1 MMRNCLFF
9 GSALLLFGVPA
20 FAVPAYTFQT
30 VIDPADTNFT
40 QLLGIDNSGTIAG
53 YFGDGMVVANNGFTL
68 ALPGTFTPENYPAS
82 LQTQVVGINNTG
94 ETVGFFVDGSGVTHG
109 FTDFATILTAVTDPF
124 APTVT
129 QLLGVNDSGEAA
141 GYYTDGLGNF
151 KPFTWQS
158 GTFTPIPGF
167 VSAQATDVNNAGDI
181 VGFNMTSA
189 TTADGFLDIG
199 GSFTTLD
206 FPGSVFT
213 QALGINNVGQVVGD
227 YVDSFGA
234 MHSFVYNIGTG
245 TFQSLDDPNGI
256 GTTTING
263 INDNGQLVGFYVD
276 GGDNT
281 DGFVGT
287 VVPEPGTLLL
297 MGAAILLGIGLTRWK
312 RRA

>member
-1 MMRNCLFF
+1 MRNCLFF

-141 GYYTDGLGNF
+141 GYYTDCLLYTSGSAADAPVVLLGF
-151 KPFTWQS
+151 REIRSRRTGS
-158 GTFTPIPGF
+158 GTGRPVAQRAPPGGPPQQFRGIPRKVCGIRQ
-167 VSAQATDVNNAGDI
+167 SCLAAA
-181 VGFNMTSA
+181 
-189 TTADGFLDIG
+189 
-199 GSFTTLD
+199 
-206 FPGSVFT
+206 FPG
-213 QALGINNVGQVVGD
+213 GW
-227 YVDSFGA
+227 
-234 MHSFVYNIGTG
+234 
-245 TFQSLDDPNGI
+245 
-256 GTTTING
+256 
-263 INDNGQLVGFYVD
+263 
-276 GGDNT
+276 
-281 DGFVGT
+281 
-287 VVPEPGTLLL
+287 
-297 MGAAILLGIGLTRWK
+297 TRWRGPK
-312 RRA
+312 ECLPRAG